1 MFYSLLNI
9 VVMNSFLL
17 SYHAPITKEDKF
29 SEHKVFRKAL
39 CKGLFIYIRPQSIVP
54 IVNIVTIAY
63 AVAIAG
69 AAYIASAR
77 VEHQRIKIK
86 RAAYVIYKQAAAEE
100 RREIK

>member
-9 VVMNSFLL
+9 VVINSFLL
-17 SYHAPITKEDKF
+17 SYYAPITKEDKF
-29 SEHKVFRKAL
+29 SEYKAFRKIL

-54 IVNIVTIAY
+54 VVDTVTTAY

-69 AAYIASAR
+69 AAYTASAR
-77 VEHQRIKIK
+77 VEHQKVKIK
-86 RAAYVIYKQAAAEE
+86 CAICVIYKQAAAEE